1 MSKTVVASAL
11 CIAFALA
18 WTGCSNRS
26 SNARSSVKADMD
38 RKPAPE
44 FALKDANGQTAR
56 LSDYKGKVVLLDF
69 WATWCGPC
77 KIEIPWFME
86 FEQQFKDRGFSVV
99 GVSMDEDG
107 WNAVKPYLMQMR
119 VNYRVLLGNDQVGTM
134 YGGVDSLPTTFL
146 IDRQGKIASV
156 HIGVSTG
163 KEEFKD
169 AIVHLLDAPRPESNA
184 PRASSNAA
192 PGGLL
197 ALLAGAR

>member
-1 MSKTVVASAL
+1 MLKTITATAFCVGL
-11 CIAFALA
+11 TLAFA
-18 WTGCSNRS
+18 GCSNRAAS
-26 SNARSSVKADMD
+26 AKASVKADKD
-38 RKPAPE
+38 RKSAPD

-86 FEQQFKDRGFSVV
+86 FEQEFKDRGFSVV

-107 WNAVKPYLMQMR
+107 WSAVKPYLVQMK

-169 AIVHLLDAPRPESNA
+169 AIVGLLDAPR
-184 PRASSNAA
+184 ASSDTHI
-192 PGGLL
+192 GGAL
-197 ALLAGAR
+197 ALLTRPR